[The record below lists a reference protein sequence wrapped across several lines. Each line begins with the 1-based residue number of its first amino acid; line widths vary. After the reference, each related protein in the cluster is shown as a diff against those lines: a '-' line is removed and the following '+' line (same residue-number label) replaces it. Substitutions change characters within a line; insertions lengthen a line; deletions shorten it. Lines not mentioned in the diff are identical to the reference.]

1 MGRDGLPCPIIRSA
15 MTVQSRE
22 LNIVTSYT
30 ILTYITIDFL
40 TEWYYSFG
48 ESNMV
53 INYSYDIT
61 LLKDCIAGWWYY

>member
-1 MGRDGLPCPIIRSA
+1 

-61 LLKDCIAGWWYY
+61 LLKALHFS